1 MITSFLFIPA
11 LIYIAWA
18 GGIYYLILI
27 ELGIFLG
34 TYEFFDILRAK
45 GLRPYKSLGILA
57 AIVLGLNSYYQSHI
71 FTFLTPAGLL
81 FAVSIAELFRKEQND
96 AIFHISSTL
105 FGVIYVGWLFS
116 HLILLNNMPAV
127 LPLKDYYNI
136 FHIRIKL
143 STSFAL
149 LPFVLTWTN
158 DSMAYFIGKRFGR
171 HSFFSRIS
179 PKKTWEGVIG
189 GGVASVIA
197 AFIYQQIYA
206 PYLSW
211 FDCVVLGVLV
221 AYLAPIGDLVESMI
235 KRDVK
240 LKDSSAIIPGHGGFL
255 DRFDSILFT
264 APVIYYYLRFFA
276 AR

>member
-1 MITSFLFIPA
+1 M
-11 LIYIAWA
+11 
-18 GGIYYLILI
+18 

-34 TYEFFDILRAK
+34 TYEFFDILREK
-45 GLRPYKSLGILA
+45 GLRPYKTLGIIA
-57 AIVLGLNSYYQSHI
+57 ALTLGLNAYFQSHV
-71 FTFLTPAGLL
+71 FTVLTPAALL
-81 FAVSIAELFRKEQND
+81 FIVTVAELFRKEQRES
-96 AIFHISSTL
+96 IFHISSTI
-105 FGVIYVGWLFS
+105 FGVIYVGWMFS
-116 HLILLNNMPAV
+116 HLILLNNMPEV

-149 LPFVLTWTN
+149 LPFVLTWVN

-171 HSFFSRIS
+171 HNFFSRIS

-189 GGVASVIA
+189 GGLSSVVA
-197 AFIYQQIYA
+197 AFLYQQLYA
-206 PYLSW
+206 SYLSW
-211 FDCVVLGVLV
+211 FDCVALGVLV
-221 AYLAPIGDLVESMI
+221 AYVAPLGDLVESMI

-264 APVIYYYLRFFA
+264 APLIYYYLRFFA